1 MLRTKP
7 SYLEAAENGDVQKM
21 KNLISND
28 PFFHTERSESE
39 EKFSRNVMHKTA
51 LNKASKNGREK
62 VVEYLIVEQQVHIE
76 GDQRNQGKTPLHLA
90 ANNGHLNVALL
101 TKVQMLKPKI

>member
-1 MLRTKP
+1 MPKTKP
-7 SYLEAAENGDVQKM
+7 SDESLYLEAAENGDVQKM

-28 PFFHTERSESE
+28 PFYHTGRSESE

-62 VVEYLIVEQQVHIE
+62 VVEYLIVEQQLHIE
-76 GDQRNQGKTPLHLA
+76 GQDR
-90 ANNGHLNVALL
+90 
-101 TKVQMLKPKI
+101 KI